1 MAQYLTYFDVE
12 RVLTTYEKK
21 KETRAFKG
29 TFYMTKK
36 SCTDR
41 GNPKKKKI

>member
-1 MAQYLTYFDVE
+1 M
-12 RVLTTYEKK
+12 KK

-41 GNPKKKKI
+41 GNPKKIPQDVK